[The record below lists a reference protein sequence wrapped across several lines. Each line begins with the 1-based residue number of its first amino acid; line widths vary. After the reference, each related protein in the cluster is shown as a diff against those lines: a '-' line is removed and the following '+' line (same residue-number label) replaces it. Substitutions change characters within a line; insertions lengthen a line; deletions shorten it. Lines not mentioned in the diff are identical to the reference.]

1 MRFPRCDVQPS
12 GEGFYCQCIGCKA
25 ISSAGGCILVPESAG
40 VYRFDGETPHGGILA
55 HLYFTDSRGNLTSKE
70 DSSYVEVREM
80 DKNGSV
86 VHVDY
91 GIVDDFG
98 FYIKSAIK
106 DKDAGS

>member
-12 GEGFYCQCIGCKA
+12 GEGFYYQCIGCKA
-25 ISSAGGCILVPESAG
+25 ISSAVGCILVPESAG

-70 DSSYVEVREM
+70 DASYVEVREM

-86 VHVDY
+86 IHVDY